1 MRYLSIKIPKKKTV
15 IVVLCSILLLT
26 LALFVYYNNVLPDEY
41 ISITSSKEDVESGKI
56 TTTVSAYDI
65 KTKQLEDIYSFEY
78 SAQYP
83 LGCYD
88 RKMNAVY
95 FTKRVQNAENT
106 GDQIFMVDLKTS
118 NEKQLTTELFAVN
131 YILPD
136 ENDVFFVGRPQNSQ
150 VLKLGHI
157 DIGSGKIEY
166 WGDDDTNIEAI
177 ALDRKNKEIV
187 ISAYSEKER
196 AYNVA
201 HQDGPIGQDNM
212 KMPKH
217 TVYEID
223 YDFGDAH
230 KLFDEELWIRTVMV
244 NNDDI
249 YALCDRKYNNSS
261 EASFVY
267 RYNRN
272 DKTIYTS
279 EWSSHRLQIGDAGY
293 SLDGKHIFSISSVGE
308 ERGIYDFDLKK
319 SKINPI
325 MMQKNGF
332 INNIQVIN

>member
-1 MRYLSIKIPKKKTV
+1 MKYFSMKIQKQKAV
-15 IVVLCSILLLT
+15 IVVLCSIILST
-26 LALFVYYNNVLPDEY
+26 LALLAYYNKVLPDEY
-41 ISITSSKEDVESGKI
+41 ISITSSKEDAESGKI
-56 TTTVSAYDI
+56 TTTISVYDI
-65 KTKQLEDIYSFEY
+65 KTEQLEEIYSFEY

-88 RKMNAVY
+88 KKMNNVY
-95 FTKRVQNAENT
+95 FTKRVQNGENA

-136 ENDVFFVGRPQNSQ
+136 EDNIFFVGRPKNSQ
-150 VLKLGHI
+150 VLKLGNI
-157 DIGSGKIEY
+157 NLSSGDIEY

-177 ALDRKNKEIV
+177 ALDRKNKKIV

-201 HQDGPIGQDNM
+201 HQEGPAGQDNM
-212 KMPKH
+212 KMPRH
-217 TVYEID
+217 AVYEID
-223 YDFGDAH
+223 YDFENAH
-230 KLFDEELWIRTVMV
+230 KLFDEEMWIRTVIV

-279 EWSSHRLQIGDAGY
+279 EWNSYRLQVGDAGY
-293 SLDGKHIFSISSVGE
+293 SSNGKHIFSISSVGE
-308 ERGIYDFDLKK
+308 ERGIYDFDLENGQV
-319 SKINPI
+319 NPI

-332 INNIQVIN
+332 INNIQVVK